1 MINIEKLEEEAVN
14 FAVNAEWSK
23 AINLNNQIIE
33 VDSGNLSAF
42 LRNGYAN
49 LQLNNLPEAK
59 KNFETVLELQPK
71 NIIAEEHLEKIKLL
85 LNRKKKRGIASTK
98 FNPDLFIEI
107 PGKTRTVS
115 LVNLGQKEDLATLY
129 IGQEVSIK
137 EKRRK
142 LEVRT
147 PSDEYIGSL
156 PDDISKRLSYFIKE
170 GSIYGVHIKEVGLTS
185 VAIFIRE
192 ISKGRKVKQYPSF
205 PTNPHI
211 MLSDIN
217 QISDQDNEPVITDG
231 EQEIE
236 TNEDDASTINDGI
249 LDLDENDDEE
259 WEDMEEEKDLGQIV
273 QIEDQ
278 DDEEE
283 E

>member
-23 AINLNNQIIE
+23 AIILNNKIIEIDSENLN
-33 VDSGNLSAF
+33 AF

-49 LQLNNLPEAK
+49 LQLNNLLEAK
-59 KNFETVLELQPK
+59 KNFETVIELQPK
-71 NIIAEEHLEKIKLL
+71 NIIAEDHLEKIKLL
-85 LNRKKKRGIASTK
+85 LNRKKKKDIALTK

-107 PGKTRTVS
+107 PGKTKTVT

-142 LEVRT
+142 LEVRN

-170 GSIYGVHIKEVGLTS
+170 GSKYEAHIKEVGLTS
-185 VAIFIRE
+185 VVIFIRE

-217 QISDQDNEPVITDG
+217 QISDDDDETVRTDPDQESDANE
-231 EQEIE
+231 
-236 TNEDDASTINDGI
+236 EDSPAINDGI
-249 LDLDENDDEE
+249 LDLDENDEEE
-259 WEDMEEEKDLGQIV
+259 WEDIEEEKDLGQIV
-273 QIEDQ
+273 HLEDQ
-278 DDEEE
+278 GDEEDE
-283 E
+283 